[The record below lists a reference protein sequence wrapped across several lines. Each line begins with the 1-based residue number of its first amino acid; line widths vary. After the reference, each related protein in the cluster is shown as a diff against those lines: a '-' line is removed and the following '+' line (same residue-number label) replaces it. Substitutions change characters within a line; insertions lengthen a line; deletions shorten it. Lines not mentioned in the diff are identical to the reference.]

1 MFDLVGVDCSVFAG
15 EFALGCLV
23 LGLDWCGLCGG
34 FVVLIVWLVL
44 VWVVGWRLGYGDL
57 IGWFMMLLVCGC
69 LGLFGYGLYLCAV
82 MLAWDVLWVLLV
94 YRCIL

>member
-15 EFALGCLV
+15 EFALGCLA
-23 LGLDWCGLCGG
+23 LGLDWCGLCDA

-44 VWVVGWRLGYGDL
+44 VWVVGWRLGYGGL

-69 LGLFGYGLYLCAV
+69 LGLFGYGLYLCVV